1 MYDPKQQDYTKT
13 EYDALRI
20 ELAELDKPITEHPD
34 VQRLIIQVETLSQ
47 ETKKLQAK
55 NERLKESLLEI
66 KANSYPG
73 LAVKESTMLN
83 TIFRLSTQALK
94 GEPNGRY
101 RIRPKDF
108 S

>member
-1 MYDPKQQDYTKT
+1 MEDTTPKFL
-13 EYDALRI
+13 ESV
-20 ELAELDKPITEHPD
+20 TEHPD
-34 VQRLIIQVETLSQ
+34 VQRLIKQVIRGD
-47 ETKKLQAK
+47 KKIKELQAK

>member
-1 MYDPKQQDYTKT
+1 MLTLCCSENHQEICYEGIACPLCKAMEDLEDLK
-13 EYDALRI
+13 I
-20 ELAELDKPITEHPD
+20 ESLKPCVTCD
-34 VQRLIIQVETLSQ
+34 VFNE
-47 ETKKLQAK
+47 